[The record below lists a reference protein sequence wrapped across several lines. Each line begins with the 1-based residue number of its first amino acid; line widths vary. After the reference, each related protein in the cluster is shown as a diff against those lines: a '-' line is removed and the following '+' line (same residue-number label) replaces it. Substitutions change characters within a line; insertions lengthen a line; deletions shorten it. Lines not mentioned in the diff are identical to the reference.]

1 MRIFVEKEL
10 ISLENRKIMSYS
22 VKFSSVNVE
31 NYRMKPKFMQDAK
44 LILIGVS
51 GTFRKA

>member
-1 MRIFVEKEL
+1 MRIFVEKEH
-10 ISLENRKIMSYS
+10 IILENRKIMSYT

-44 LILIGVS
+44 LI
-51 GTFRKA
+51 